1 MKNNPIALVF
11 VAAFVVSSTVA
22 CDSVR
27 SPIPPSGPGSTNG
40 STESFILRGTVVSD
54 TESGSTPLVGVTVT
68 VSNGTVTYELVTD
81 SSGTFECGG
90 LTEGQWVVRISQ
102 PDGDFEETVMVSSDI
117 SPTFLLKD
125 DDLTVLL
132 SVSKV
137 RRTVPRVR

>member
-54 TESGSTPLVGVTVT
+54 TESGSTPLVG
-68 VSNGTVTYELVTD
+68 ELVTD